1 MANSTY
7 KNWKAVTEADFV
19 SLFIKT
25 WFAYISTLRVMFP
38 EAYNRRG
45 DKKYLDA
52 YKNFFKAT
60 GFKKLSVDENMM
72 GSIEKIYREGRT
84 VITKQYPEYYLWD
97 FYYVN
102 EDFDYTYKQIPPDK
116 SECLIVGLK
125 MNRNRGT
132 KWSFIVTGFV
142 RLFGKHY
149 GESYNEN
156 VNFKVNISNILNQSA
171 NYVREN
177 PESSEQEYLA
187 WLLKEINSA
196 VTHEL
201 VQAFKGMY
209 EKATY
214 KKRTVL
220 KIHDLEKQ
228 AISAVWSVF
237 PLNAKD
243 ETLKT
248 KEEMDISRN
257 TYEIVRQRPLNYF
270 LYHTDTPWVP
280 VRELVASE
288 KRWFDNLQDTLKTNS
303 VLWFLDFVYRLRN
316 ALFHEIIDPLD
327 EEWQIIFKNAYLVLK
342 EIVDLN
348 INVIDSMPSKLAEE
362 KEPAAPL

>member
-52 YKNFFKAT
+52 YKNFYKST
-60 GFKKLSVDENMM
+60 GFKKLTVDENMM
-72 GSIEKIYREGRT
+72 GSIEKIYREGRM

-97 FYYVN
+97 FYHVN
-102 EDFDYTYKQIPPDK
+102 EEFDYTYKQIPPDK

-132 KWSFIVTGFV
+132 KWSFIITGFV

-171 NYVREN
+171 NHVREN

-220 KIHDLEKQ
+220 KIHDLEKH

-257 TYEIVRQRPLNYF
+257 TYEIIRQRPLNYF
-270 LYHTDTPWVP
+270 LYHTDTPWIP

-348 INVIDSMPSKLAEE
+348 IGVIDSMPAKSAEE
-362 KEPAAPL
+362 KAPAAPL